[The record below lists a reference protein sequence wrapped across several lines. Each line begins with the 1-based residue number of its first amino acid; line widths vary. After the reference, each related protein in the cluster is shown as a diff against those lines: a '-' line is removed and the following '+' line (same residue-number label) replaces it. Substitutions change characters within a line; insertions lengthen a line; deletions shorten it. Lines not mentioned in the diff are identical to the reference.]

1 MYKVLIIDDEEPLR
15 EAINILGDWTGL
27 GVSEVLE
34 ATDGNVG
41 LAMLREHKIDLAL
54 VDMKMP
60 ELNGSQLLQIAE
72 REFPDLLLIVISGY
86 NDFEYTRQAIRSK
99 VVDYLLK
106 PVNRTDLNTALR
118 KAIDVLEAKRQKQSE
133 FITKNITLN
142 MSLPKLKEKM
152 YLSIIERSFKNQS
165 NEAFLPLIG
174 ADASGNHFTAGVLRL
189 LNLEQVRRERFHEDR
204 DLMHFAVTNVIN
216 ENSGG
221 QFEAFSFA
229 SPKNEREFIA
239 IFTMKGSYEGD
250 AAFQSMHHLKKAA
263 STLKELFGIACAGG
277 IGATYSDCLDLA
289 QSYETAKTALD
300 DIDLLQLKGNIVVTG
315 SAASALEAKDGPSLT
330 GRMPQIRNILE
341 SGNSA
346 HAKSILNEFTQKWQ
360 SSAHFSL
367 GDADRTIREFLILLG
382 DIAGEMDVVPPLLRS
397 GKDKGLGGLG
407 ISGDFVSFAQFEG
420 VMNEV
425 LDVYTGEI
433 SRSLAGNRGG
443 VLENIKAY
451 IDNHYFENIKISMF
465 TDKYFLSREYLMKL
479 FKGKYGVGIHE
490 YVQKVRMDKAK
501 DLLSDPALKIQDISE
516 MLGYKDKNYFSKA
529 FRNYYDCSPSEFR
542 TQSSEVEK

>member
-15 EAINILGDWTGL
+15 EAINILGDWKGL
-27 GVSEVLE
+27 GVDEVLE
-34 ATDGNVG
+34 ATDGNAG

-54 VDMKMP
+54 IDMKMP

-72 REFPDLLLIVISGY
+72 REFPDLMLIVISGY

-106 PVNRTDLNTALR
+106 PVNRGDLNGALR
-118 KAIDVLEAKRQKQSE
+118 KAIDVLEAKRRKQSE
-133 FITKNITLN
+133 FINKDITLN

-174 ADASGNHFTAGVLRL
+174 ADTAGNHFTSGVLRL
-189 LNLEQVRRERFHEDR
+189 LNLEQVRRERFHGDR

-221 QFEAFSFA
+221 HFEAFSFA

-250 AAFQSMHHLKKAA
+250 AAFHSMHHMKKAA
-263 STLKELFGIACAGG
+263 STLKELFGISCAGG
-277 IGATYSDCLDLA
+277 IGSTYSDYLDLA
-289 QSYETAKTALD
+289 RSYETAKTTLD
-300 DIDLLQLKGNIVVTG
+300 DIDLLQLKGNVVVTG
-315 SAASALEAKDGPSLT
+315 SGSPLQDSKDSPSLT

-360 SSAHFSL
+360 SLAYFSL
-367 GDADRTIREFLILLG
+367 GDADRTLREFLILLG
-382 DIAGEMDVVPPLLRS
+382 DIAGEMDAVPPLLRS

-407 ISGDFVSFAQFEG
+407 ISGDFSSFIQFEG
-420 VMNEV
+420 VLNEI

-433 SRSLAGNRGG
+433 SRSLTGNRSG

-451 IDNHYFENIKISMF
+451 IDNHYFENIKISLF

-501 DLLSDPALKIQDISE
+501 DLLSDSALKIQDISE

-542 TQSSEVEK
+542 TQASEVEK